1 MDSFLELNLGVKEV
15 FEEFVSVA
23 KKKDFVLTSI
33 ELIFFKKKE
42 RKRNYTR
49 NCGDSGGVDGGD
61 GAELFRCL
69 RKIVDNA
76 IFFI

>member
-33 ELIFFKKKE
+33 ELIFFKKKKE
-42 RKRNYTR
+42 KEIIHEI
-49 NCGDSGGVDGGD
+49 VEIQV
-61 GAELFRCL
+61 ELMVEMVL
-69 RKIVDNA
+69 N
-76 IFFI
+76 FFVVYEK